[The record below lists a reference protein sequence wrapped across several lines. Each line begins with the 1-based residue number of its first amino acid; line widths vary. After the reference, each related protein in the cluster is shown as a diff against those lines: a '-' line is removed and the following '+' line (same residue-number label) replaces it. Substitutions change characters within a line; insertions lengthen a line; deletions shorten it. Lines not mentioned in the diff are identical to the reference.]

1 MSLFTKISFEIFTTF
16 SMQMYF
22 FNSLFLLQSLS
33 AKQLDEMKIDMIVMS
48 PPCQPFTRVGKKL
61 DKEDIRT
68 KSFLHLL
75 SLFPRYM

>member
-1 MSLFTKISFEIFTTF
+1 
-16 SMQMYF
+16 MYF

-61 DKEDIRT
+61 DDEDIRT